1 MPFEGPGGCPPA
13 AARAI
18 VPGTLTDQL
27 VSPWVILAAG
37 IATVVGLIVVLRVN
51 AFLALVS
58 AALLVS
64 LLAPGAAAEKSVRV
78 AVAFGDASARIAI
91 VIGLASVIGKCMMD
105 SGAADRIVR
114 GFLALLG
121 ERRAATA
128 IMGSGYVL
136 SIPVFFD
143 TVFYLLLPLARSMTR
158 RTGKHYVKYLL
169 AIAAGG
175 AATHAMVPPTPGP
188 LAAAANLH
196 VDLGTMILVGVVVAL
211 PSSFVGLLVA
221 GRIDR
226 RMNLE
231 LRPLPGGQTEPEPL
245 PDDQLPPL
253 LPSLV
258 PIVLPVVLISAS
270 TVVSA
275 IRARGTA
282 VPGWLADGAA
292 LAGDANFALFVSTLF
307 AMTLL
312 WRQRRTT
319 RDQMAAIVEESLT
332 SAGVIILITAAG
344 GAFGAMLRAA
354 NVGPAVESLFRQGG
368 DHVGGLSILLL
379 GVAMSVLFKVAQ
391 GSSTVAILTSSA
403 MIAAMVPDGALAFHP
418 VYLALAISAASLV
431 GTWMNDS
438 GFWIIS
444 KMGGLTE
451 KETLQSWTVLSASV
465 GVTGVLMTI
474 LLATLFPMR
483 LP

>member
-1 MPFEGPGGCPPA
+1 M
-13 AARAI
+13 
-18 VPGTLTDQL
+18 TDQL
-27 VSPWVILAAG
+27 VNPWVVLAAG
-37 IATVVGLIVVLRVN
+37 IATVVGLIVFLRLN
-51 AFLALVS
+51 AFLALFTG
-58 AALLVS
+58 ALVVS
-64 LLAPGAAAEKSVRV
+64 LLSPGDVAQKAVRV
-78 AVAFGDASARIAI
+78 AAAFGEATGRIGI
-91 VIGLASVIGKCMMD
+91 VIALASVVGKCMMD
-105 SGAADRIVR
+105 SGAADRVVR
-114 GFLALLG
+114 AFLSALG
-121 ERRAATA
+121 EKRAATA

-158 RTGKHYVKYLL
+158 RTGRHYVRYVL

-188 LAAAANLH
+188 LAAAANLG
-196 VDLGTMILVGVVVAL
+196 VDLGTMILVGIVVAL

-226 RMNLE
+226 RMDLP
-231 LRPLPGGQTEPEPL
+231 LRPLPGGMTEPEPL
-245 PDDQLPPL
+245 PDEKLPALVPALAPIL
-253 LPSLV
+253 LP
-258 PIVLPVVLISAS
+258 VLLISAG

-275 IRARGTA
+275 LASRGLA
-282 VPGWLADGAA
+282 VPEVLAAWVA
-292 LAGDANFALFVSTLF
+292 MAGDPGFALFVSAIV

-312 WRQRRTT
+312 WRQRGTT
-319 RDQMAAIVEESLT
+319 RAQMAGVVEESLT

-354 NVGPAVESLFRQGG
+354 NVGPAVEAVFRSGG
-368 DHVGGLSILLL
+368 GSTGGLSLLLL
-379 GVAMSVLFKVAQ
+379 GAAMSCVFKIAQ
-391 GSSTVAILTSSA
+391 GSSTVAILTASA
-403 MIAAMVPDGALAFHP
+403 MIAAMLPAGALAFHP

-465 GVTGVLMTI
+465 GITGIVVTI
-474 LLATLFPMR
+474 LLALLFPMR
-483 LP
+483 PGP

>member
-1 MPFEGPGGCPPA
+1 LPE
-13 AARAI
+13 
-18 VPGTLTDQL
+18 QL

-37 IATVVGLIVVLRVN
+37 IATVVGLVVVLRVN
-51 AFLALVS
+51 AFLALLS

-64 LLAPGAAAEKSVRV
+64 LLAPGGAAEKAARV
-78 AVAFGDASARIAI
+78 ATAFGDAAARIAI
-91 VIGLASVIGKCMMD
+91 VIALASVIGKCMMD

-114 GFLALLG
+114 AFLAALG
-121 ERRAATA
+121 EKRAATA
-128 IMGSGYVL
+128 LVASGYVL

-158 RTGKHYVKYLL
+158 RTGRHYVKYLL

-196 VDLGTMILVGVVVAL
+196 VDLGTMILVGIVVAL
-211 PSSFVGLLVA
+211 PSSAVGLFVA
-221 GRIDR
+221 TRIDR
-226 RMNLE
+226 RMNLD
-231 LRPLPGGQTEPEPL
+231 LRPLPGGQTEPAVL

-253 LPSLV
+253 LPSLL
-258 PIVLPVVLISAS
+258 PIVLPVALISAS
-270 TVVSA
+270 TIVA
-275 IRARGTA
+275 ALRAGGVA
-282 VPGWLADGAA
+282 VAPWLSGGVA
-292 LAGDANFALFVSTLF
+292 LAGDANSALFVSATV

-319 RDQMAAIVEESLT
+319 RDEMASLVEEALA
-332 SAGVIILITAAG
+332 SAGVIILITSAG

-354 NVGPAVESLFRQGG
+354 NVGPAVEALFGSGG
-368 DHVGGLSILLL
+368 ARGGGLSILLL

-391 GSSTVAILTSSA
+391 GSSTVAILTASA
-403 MIAAMVPDGALAFHP
+403 MIAAMVPDGSLPFHP
-418 VYLALAISAASLV
+418 AYLALAISAASLI

-451 KETLQSWTVLSASV
+451 GETLRTWSILSASV
-465 GVTGVLMTI
+465 GITGVVMTI

-483 LP
+483 PTP

>member
-1 MPFEGPGGCPPA
+1 LPE
-13 AARAI
+13 
-18 VPGTLTDQL
+18 QL

-37 IATVVGLIVVLRVN
+37 IATVVGLIVLLRVN

-114 GFLALLG
+114 GFLSLLG
-121 ERRAATA
+121 EKRAATA

-196 VDLGTMILVGVVVAL
+196 VDLGVMILVGIVVAL
-211 PSSFVGLLVA
+211 PSSIVGLLVA

-258 PIVLPVVLISAS
+258 PIVLPVLLISAS

-275 IRARGTA
+275 LGARGTA
-282 VPGWLADGAA
+282 VPDWLGGGAA
-292 LAGDANFALFVSTLF
+292 LAGDANFALFVSALF

-344 GAFGAMLRAA
+344 GAFGAMLRVA
-354 NVGPAVESLFRQGG
+354 NVGPAVESLFRTGG
-368 DHVGGLSILLL
+368 EHVGGLSILLL

-391 GSSTVAILTSSA
+391 GSSTVAILTASA
-403 MIAAMVPDGALAFHP
+403 MIAAMVPDGALPFHP

-451 KETLQSWTVLSASV
+451 KETLQSWTILSASV
-465 GVTGVLMTI
+465 GLTGIAMTI

-483 LP
+483 PGP

>member
-1 MPFEGPGGCPPA
+1 LPE
-13 AARAI
+13 
-18 VPGTLTDQL
+18 QL
-27 VSPWVILAAG
+27 VSPWFILAAG
-37 IATVVGLIVVLRVN
+37 IATVVGLIVLLRVN
-51 AFLALVS
+51 AFLALLT
-58 AALLVS
+58 AALVVS
-64 LLAPGAAAEKSVRV
+64 LLAPGSTSEKTARVAAAL
-78 AVAFGDASARIAI
+78 GDAAARIAI
-91 VIGLASVIGKCMMD
+91 VIALASVIGKCMMD

-114 GFLALLG
+114 AFLSALG
-121 ERRAATA
+121 EKRAATA
-128 IMGSGYVL
+128 LVASGYVL

-158 RTGKHYVKYLL
+158 RTGRHYVKFLL

-175 AATHAMVPPTPGP
+175 AATHTMVPPTPGP

-196 VDLGTMILVGVVVAL
+196 VDLGVMILVGILVSL
-211 PSSFVGLLVA
+211 PASVVGLLVA

-226 RMNLE
+226 RLNIE

-245 PDDQLPPL
+245 PDDRLPPL
-253 LPSLV
+253 VPSLL
-258 PIVLPVVLISAS
+258 PIVLPVALISAS
-270 TVVSA
+270 TIVSA
-275 IRARGTA
+275 LATRGVA
-282 VPGWLADGAA
+282 VAPWLAGSAA
-292 LAGDANFALFVSTLF
+292 LAGDANSALFVSAIV

-319 RDQMAAIVEESLT
+319 RDAMAALVEESLT

-354 NVGPAVESLFRQGG
+354 NVGPAVEALFPAAGARAGG
-368 DHVGGLSILLL
+368 VTILLL
-379 GVAMSVLFKVAQ
+379 GAGMSVLFKVAQ
-391 GSSTVAILTSSA
+391 GSSTVAILTASA
-403 MIAAMVPDGALAFHP
+403 MIAAMVPNGPAAFHP

-451 KETLQSWTVLSASV
+451 AETLRTWTILSASV
-465 GVTGVLMTI
+465 GITGVVVTT
-474 LLATLFPMR
+474 LLALVFPMR
-483 LP
+483 AGLP